1 MFLATS
7 KRGACELVYFTRAWS
22 RWPCPLFIQADYVR
36 VRVMGGGSP
45 AMYLLI
51 YWTFSK
57 NKNWTFLGTPMV
69 KPELNIAIS

>member
-1 MFLATS
+1 M
-7 KRGACELVYFTRAWS
+7 
-22 RWPCPLFIQADYVR
+22 R
-36 VRVMGGGSP
+36 VRVMGRGSP

-51 YWTFSK
+51 HWTFSK